1 MHNRPILDL
10 TKRHFT
16 RELGDITVVGTWIG
30 AEHEEAEPCIVLIP
44 THRQCLSVSSAGVLQ
59 RAKPCCVALSAA
71 YLYDQ
76 PGYLL
81 RRAMEFSQAMGF
93 EDSMTRT
100 HKIAEILHESIDD
113 LCRMPEKPVFGS
125 KVAAD
130 ATYTDESGRKR
141 TLEIIHN
148 D

>member
-1 MHNRPILDL
+1 MNNRPVLDL

-16 RELGDITVVGTWIG
+16 RELGDITVIGSWIG
-30 AEHEEAEPCIVLIP
+30 TEHEEAEPCIVLMP
-44 THRQCLSVSSAGVLQ
+44 TYRIAFDGVQL

-71 YLYDQ
+71 YLYDN
-76 PGYLL
+76 PRYLL
-81 RRAMEFSQAMGF
+81 SRAMEFSQAMGF

-100 HKIAEILHESIDD
+100 HKIAEILHESLDD

-125 KVAAD
+125 VVAAD
-130 ATYTDESGRKR
+130 ATLTHANGRTE
-141 TLEIIHN
+141 TLEILHN